1 MGVQAALL
9 KPVVIPQKIESI
21 LPNGAPSISG
31 IMSKIAGKVPNLGGT
46 ASISGL
52 RLPRVAP
59 IVSKVEEN
67 IPGVPKVSSLLAKGE
82 STANLK
88 LNQLTGQKAKAI
100 GDGLKVKESPAELI
114 AAAPEGLRTAVPGLS
129 AFTQAHLTQ
138 SVAMQGARGSL

>member
-1 MGVQAALL
+1 MGVQAALM
-9 KPVVIPQKIESI
+9 KPVIIPQKIESI

-31 IMSKIAGKVPNLGGT
+31 VMSKIAGKLPNLGT
-46 ASISGL
+46 ASTGL
-52 RLPRVAP
+52 HLPRVAP

-67 IPGVPKVSSLLAKGE
+67 VPGVPKVSSLLAKGE
-82 STANLK
+82 SMASQK
-88 LNQLTGQKAKAI
+88 LTQLTASKAKSI

-114 AAAPEGLRTAVPGLS
+114 ASAPEGLRTAVPGLS